1 MRGKST
7 PAMLKLMLGRLGRA
21 AVKIN
26 ILIVIINIVIAI
38 TNIVI
43 IIINIF
49 IIIMIMK
56 RSKP

>member
-21 AVKIN
+21 AVKI

>member
-21 AVKIN
+21 AVKI
-26 ILIVIINIVIAI
+26 IVINIKDNVIVI
-38 TNIVI
+38 T
-43 IIINIF
+43 NIF
-49 IIIMIMK
+49 IIIMIMM